1 LHDLGPL
8 RAARRER
15 LLALGLGDR
24 RSGYPLEMVLAASA
38 AGLRIAETPVDYLPR
53 AGRSKVTGTL
63 RGTRQAVRDMRS
75 VLAAPPPT
83 LLVIA
88 KAPVPGRVKT
98 RLTPPCTPAQAAALA
113 EAALTDTLHTLGAMP
128 AGRRL
133 LVLDGEP
140 GGWLPPGWEVLPQ
153 GGGGLDHRLAAAFA
167 HAARLAP
174 DAPALLVGMDTP
186 QLDAAALAEPL
197 SAARRPGLDAWY
209 GPAADGGFWALG
221 LARPTERL
229 AARLLHGVPMSTPD
243 TGAALLR
250 RLAQAG
256 LTVHRLPRL
265 TDVDSIHDAR
275 QVAEEAPH
283 SRFASRLRTLDAVPE
298 AAS

>member
-1 LHDLGPL
+1 
-8 RAARRER
+8 
-15 LLALGLGDR
+15 
-24 RSGYPLEMVLAASA
+24 
-38 AGLRIAETPVDYLPR
+38 
-53 AGRSKVTGTL
+53 
-63 RGTRQAVRDMRS
+63 
-75 VLAAPPPT
+75 
-83 LLVIA
+83 
-88 KAPVPGRVKT
+88 
-98 RLTPPCTPAQAAALA
+98 
-113 EAALTDTLHTLGAMP
+113 MP

-140 GGWLPPGWEVLPQ
+140 GDWLPPGWEVLPQ
-153 GGGGLDHRLAAAFA
+153 GGGGLDRRLAAAFA

-186 QLDAAALAEPL
+186 QLAPAALAEPL

-229 AARLLHGVPMSTPD
+229 AARLLHDVPMSTPD

-250 RLAQAG
+250 RLAEAG
-256 LTVHRLPRL
+256 LAVHRLPRL
-265 TDVDSIHDAR
+265 TDVDTVDDAR

-283 SRFASRLRTLDAVPE
+283 SRFATRLRALDSVPE
-298 AAS
+298 VAS